1 MPPSAAC
8 NSAEVAI
15 NFETVDSLLLRMM
28 KNRRL
33 AFGNATAVTVV
44 AVVVAVAAFVIIFGG
59 FVLVEYC

>member
-1 MPPSAAC
+1 
-8 NSAEVAI
+8 
-15 NFETVDSLLLRMM
+15 MM